1 MNIVLSKTGVKC
13 AYLRFLMY
21 KVGLWSKKSPVK
33 FVFSKVILY
42 EKKLVLNVRINA
54 FWYTYK

>member
-21 KVGLWSKKSPVK
+21 KVGFWSKKSSVK